1 MKSAEVSLL
10 LKPVPDPNAPSTG
23 AASPLGSDLSPSDSR
38 ATLEPG
44 ATDGGAVDGAERPS
58 NGTTAASAAAKPSC
72 PVEQLLCASAAD
84 GGMPAPLLPPPPQPS
99 SSSSSA
105 SPAGRKGSLEE
116 RRTSLGTAVRRSS
129 AEERREGGMEPV
141 LEGQGGVP
149 EGKPQQGEPSAD
161 RAAPLDPLSDPL
173 SKDWNESKD
182 KGSGNRMPQ
191 SMSR

>member
-10 LKPVPDPNAPSTG
+10 LKPVPDPSAPSTG

-44 ATDGGAVDGAERPS
+44 STDGGLMDGAERPS
-58 NGTTAASAAAKPSC
+58 NGASVGKPSC

-84 GGMPAPLLPPPPQPS
+84 GGGGGMPAPLLPPPPQPS
-99 SSSSSA
+99 SSSLA

-116 RRTSLGTAVRRSS
+116 RRTSLGAAVRRSS
-129 AEERREGGMEPV
+129 AEERREGSMEPV

-161 RAAPLDPLSDPL
+161 RVAPLDPLSDPL

-182 KGSGNRMPQ
+182 RGSGNRMPQ